1 MKKLSSAFKI
11 KCKPADGPFKN
22 SGHLWLSGDTM
33 TFKVRRYGELYIGH
47 YYITN
52 SYSYFSDRVRV
63 CRWVD
68 ESKS

>member
-1 MKKLSSAFKI
+1 MKKLASPFKI
-11 KCKPADGPFKN
+11 KCKPVDGPFKN
-22 SGHLWLSGDTM
+22 SGCLWLSGDTM

-47 YYITN
+47 YHITN
-52 SYSYFSDRVRV
+52 SYFSGQIRV

>member
-22 SGHLWLSGDTM
+22 SGYLWLSGDTM
-33 TFKVRRYGELYIGH
+33 TFKVRRDGKLYTGH
-47 YYITN
+47 YTITN
-52 SYSYFSDRVRV
+52 SYPTRTTRI

-68 ESKS
+68 ESES